1 MNIKTAKILLANGF
15 ENVFV
20 IDPPSDR
27 NFILVSSSGGYGQN
41 GIGDTCLSNP
51 TLQIMV
57 ANTDYL
63 EAKTIIN
70 NMKKLLIG
78 LSYQEINAT
87 LARLVNLTFD
97 NAGTWDSGE
106 VWDQFFYEKDKL
118 VGYQLQ
124 SDELEAGVDEQ
135 LRHRITINFM
145 IWQNNF

>member
-1 MNIKTAKILLANGF
+1 MNIKTAKILLANSF

-27 NFILVSSSGGYGQN
+27 NFILISSSGGYGMVDN
-41 GIGDTCLSNP
+41 GDIAVSNP
-51 TLQIMV
+51 TLQIMI

-63 EAKTIIN
+63 EAKETIN
-70 NMKKLLIG
+70 NVKKLLIG

-87 LARLVNLTFD
+87 LAR
-97 NAGTWDSGE
+97 
-106 VWDQFFYEKDKL
+106 YEKDKL

-145 IWQNNF
+145 IWQNNI

>member
-27 NFILVSSSGGYGQN
+27 NFILISSSGGYGMVDN
-41 GIGDTCLSNP
+41 GDIAVSNP

-63 EAKTIIN
+63 EAKETIN
-70 NMKKLLIG
+70 NVKKLLIG

-97 NAGTWDSGE
+97 NAGTWDGGDI
-106 VWDQFFYEKDKL
+106 WDQFFYEKDKL

-135 LRHRITINFM
+135 LRHRISINFM
-145 IWQNNF
+145 LWQNNK

>member
-1 MNIKTAKILLANGF
+1 MNIKTAKILLANSF

-27 NFILVSSSGGYGQN
+27 NFILVSSSGGYGMVDN
-41 GIGDTCLSNP
+41 GDTVVSNP

-70 NMKKLLIG
+70 NMKKLLMG
-78 LSYQEINAT
+78 LDYKTINET
-87 LARLVNLTFD
+87 LAELVNLTFD
-97 NAGTWDSGE
+97 NVGTWDSGE

-145 IWQNNF
+145 IWQNNI